1 MVTILLLLLLFMN
14 VVFSYQFIP
23 HPLEKRI
30 SYVEGIRDVRDI
42 NKSVLG
48 HCKIHFEEKSPMLIF
63 KNQPPLTPNEFLD
76 FSKLFDDK
84 RDEDALTSKNKNQSY
99 WKMNQ
104 MLQPFDQF
112 PKCKHVAP
120 RGNYFLEDYYGCQNL
135 QVQPSDYFKDK
146 YLWHSD
152 TWAHNSKIMNR
163 ITAFYVIKQ
172 PLLGGETDFISGE
185 TIYEH
190 LSEEDK
196 LLYKEIILE
205 VSREAFLQNR
215 SPMDFSGSEFD
226 ENFEFTES
234 SKESMSYS
242 PLIVMP
248 EPNSLSKPSL
258 IVTPILVQKIK
269 GLSVSNSRKFIKNL
283 VINHLLPHRV
293 SIQWKEGDL
302 AIFNN
307 RVFIHS
313 STPANYYLNNKF
325 SNERFLLQTFIP
337 TID

>member
-1 MVTILLLLLLFMN
+1 MFGIIVLLLPIVN
-14 VVFSYQFIP
+14 SYKFLP

-76 FSKLFDDK
+76 FAKLFDDN
-84 RDEDALTSKNKNQSY
+84 RDEDALNSNNMNQSY

-120 RGNYFLEDYYGCQNL
+120 RGNYFLEDYYGCNNL
-135 QVQPSDYFKDK
+135 QIHPSDYFKDK

-152 TWAHNSKIMNR
+152 TWAHNSKIMNT
-163 ITAFYVIKQ
+163 ITAFYIVKQ
-172 PLLGGETDFISGE
+172 PLIGGETDFISGE
-185 TIYEH
+185 TIYEK
-190 LSEEDK
+190 LSEEEK
-196 LLYKEIILE
+196 LLYENLIMEI
-205 VSREAFLQNR
+205 SRESFLKEL
-215 SPMDFSGSEFD
+215 SPMDYSGAEFD
-226 ENFEFTES
+226 ENFEYIAP
-234 SKESMSYS
+234 SKDSISYT
-242 PLIVMP
+242 PLIIKP
-248 EPNSLSKPSL
+248 EINSLSQPSL
-258 IVTPILVQKIK
+258 IITPIIVQKIQ
-269 GLSVSNSRKFIKNL
+269 GLSVENSRKFIKNL
-283 VINHLLPHRV
+283 VNDHLLPNRV
-293 SIQWKEGDL
+293 TIQWKEGDI

-307 RVFIHS
+307 KLFIHS
-313 STPANYYLNNKF
+313 STPANNYLNNKF

-337 TID
+337 TKN